1 MRTILVT
8 YDLNRPGQEYGELIH
23 HLKAYPNWWKHLYST
38 WLLKTPLTAEQVRN
52 AVQQHIDPNDK
63 LLVVDVTGA
72 AFAWTGINDEGSN
85 WIQTNYR

>member
-8 YDLNRPGQEYGELIH
+8 YDLNRPGQEYGELIR
-23 HLKAYPNWWKHLYST
+23 HLKAYPSWWKHLYST
-38 WLLKTPLTAEQVRN
+38 WLLRTPLTAEQVRD
-52 AVQQHIDPNDK
+52 AVRQHLDVNDK

-72 AFAWTGINDEGSN
+72 AFAWTGINAEGSN